1 MVCCTPPP
9 GPAAEDADLRDAQRR
24 FESHVLRTSQQIL
37 ERYRFV
43 GRGST
48 RMMQGV
54 HAAYVAELRV
64 IVQLFVWQRSQ
75 LVDPLVIGVPAPRE
89 LIASLIG
96 RMEES
101 RQEYVT
107 SEALT
112 PTVGAMF
119 LWWRDNC
126 ARHAPEHIEADVL
139 VRGNV
144 ADAVVDELAQLV
156 WSLRRLE
163 KRMEQE

>member
-1 MVCCTPPP
+1 MVCLTPLS
-9 GPAAEDADLRDAQRR
+9 GPAAEDTDLRDAKRR
-24 FESHVLRTSQQIL
+24 FEPDVLRTSQQIL

-43 GRGST
+43 GRGSA
-48 RMMQGV
+48 RMMQRV

-75 LVDPLVIGVPAPRE
+75 LIDPLVIGVSALRE

-101 RQEYVT
+101 RQEYLA
-107 SEALT
+107 SEAVAL
-112 PTVGAMF
+112 TVGAMF
-119 LWWRDNC
+119 LWWRENC
-126 ARHAPEHIEADVL
+126 ARHAPEHLEADVL
-139 VRGNV
+139 VRGSVANV
-144 ADAVVDELAQLV
+144 IVDELAQLV

>member
-1 MVCCTPPP
+1 M
-9 GPAAEDADLRDAQRR
+9 
-24 FESHVLRTSQQIL
+24 
-37 ERYRFV
+37 
-43 GRGST
+43 
-48 RMMQGV
+48 
-54 HAAYVAELRV
+54 
-64 IVQLFVWQRSQ
+64 
-75 LVDPLVIGVPAPRE
+75 IGVPALRE

-107 SEALT
+107 SEALA